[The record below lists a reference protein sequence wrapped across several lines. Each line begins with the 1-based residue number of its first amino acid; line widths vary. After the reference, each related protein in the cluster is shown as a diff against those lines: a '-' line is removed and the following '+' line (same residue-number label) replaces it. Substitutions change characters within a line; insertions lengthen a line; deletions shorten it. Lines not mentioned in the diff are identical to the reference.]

1 MRLLQLLFGMDPIY
15 EFRHMSD
22 DEDTYDSHGQPIY
35 INDIHRYRL
44 YYFTDADIKR
54 WEYDNFGWTK
64 ISLTDELDD
73 NHLDKVV
80 HYIHFVASIRNKED
94 YDQYTRYDVPN
105 DAYEVL
111 WDTKDKRFMTVNE
124 AFGLK

>member
-1 MRLLQLLFGMDPIY
+1 MKLLQLLFGMDPIY

-22 DEDTYDSHGQPIY
+22 NEDTYDDHGNAIH

-44 YYFTDADIKR
+44 YYFTDADIER

-105 DAYEVL
+105 DAYGVL